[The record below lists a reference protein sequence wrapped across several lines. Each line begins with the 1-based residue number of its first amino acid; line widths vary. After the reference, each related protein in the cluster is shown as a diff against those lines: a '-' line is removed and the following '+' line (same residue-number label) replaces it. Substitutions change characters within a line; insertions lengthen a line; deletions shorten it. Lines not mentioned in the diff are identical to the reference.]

1 MVPSEYDAESTVDC
15 LHKALVAD
23 WLGLYQDGISVDHVA
38 SIFKYTSWL
47 DLVVG
52 LLQVK

>member
-1 MVPSEYDAESTVDC
+1 MVPSEYYAESTVDC

-23 WLGLYQDGISVDHVA
+23 WLGLYEDGITVDHLA
-38 SIFKYTSWL
+38 FIFKYTSWL

-52 LLQVK
+52 PLQVK